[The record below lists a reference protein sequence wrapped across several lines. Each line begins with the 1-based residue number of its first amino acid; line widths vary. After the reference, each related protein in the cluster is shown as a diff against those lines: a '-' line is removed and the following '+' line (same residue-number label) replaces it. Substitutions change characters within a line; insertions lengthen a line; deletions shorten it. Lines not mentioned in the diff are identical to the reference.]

1 MGEGGGR
8 AVQHTPG
15 LEGALDPGF
24 LLPVHLTAHSQRLRM
39 LGPASHLEGYLGPSS
54 ERSRNRVNS
63 V

>member
-24 LLPVHLTAHSQRLRM
+24 LLPVHLTAHSQAAEAHSRPTHNGCGCLDRP
-39 LGPASHLEGYLGPSS
+39 PAWRGI
-54 ERSRNRVNS
+54 
-63 V
+63 